1 MAAAARWDTVL
12 STFTADCPPP
22 VAQALTTPLLVTLA
36 RAIYNPR
43 PGETLAAIAHQP
55 AELLDPARFPTRQDI
70 ERHLFDVFVPA
81 AYRPHPDRSRR
92 CRWTAAQA
100 KRWLVFL
107 ARDLEHRRSGATDL
121 GWWELSGA
129 APRPL
134 AGISVGLVAGLAGA
148 LGFPFPME
156 LGLGLISALLAGLL
170 VRTWVRRDLTGL
182 TKGRVGGLLGSLL
195 GALCALVV
203 FGAGTGNPPFGLLLA
218 SILTF
223 GIAVAHLSRFFAA
236 LVGGFVGEFVAAFLY
251 RASLVHK
258 IGATV
263 GHVALLVN
271 GLGFWLAVG
280 LAVGLAGR
288 SAPARELR
296 WSPVGFGY
304 GLACGLVTGFVA
316 WIQVGSTG
324 GLVIGLASMIVGGYA
339 LSLFTVMPADLKKA
353 TTPKA
358 VLVRDRATFRSACLG
373 LWLGLISVLVVTFIL
388 NPSDG
393 LPSGFPVGLRVG
405 LATFIVVGIC
415 FGFLQACW
423 GSFALAR
430 WWLAA
435 TRHLPWRLM
444 TFLDDAHTH
453 RGVLRQV
460 GAVYQ
465 FRHVE
470 LQRRLASDRRPSP
483 LRNPSGRV
491 HGGGIQQVAGERR
504 GVMS

>member
-1 MAAAARWDTVL
+1 MERPQPPDGTQFFRASPR
-12 STFTADCPPP
+12 TAHPP

-43 PGETLAAIAHQP
+43 PGEALAAIAHQP
-55 AELLDPARFPTRQDI
+55 AELLDPALFPTPKDI
-70 ERHLFDVFVPA
+70 ERHLFDIFILA

-92 CRWTAAQA
+92 CPWTADQA

-107 ARDLEHRRSGATDL
+107 ARDLEHRQRGTTNLA
-121 GWWELSGA
+121 WWELSGA

-170 VRTWVRRDLTGL
+170 VRTWVRSDRTGL

-203 FGAGTGNPPFGLLLA
+203 FGAGAGNPPFGLLLA

-223 GIAVAHLSRFFAA
+223 GIAVAPLSRFFAA

-263 GHVALLVN
+263 GPVAWLVN
-271 GLGFWLAVG
+271 GIGFWLAVG

-288 SAPARELR
+288 SASARELR

-304 GLACGLVTGFVA
+304 GLACGLVIGFVE
-316 WIQVGSTG
+316 WIQIGPRG

-373 LWLGLISVLVVTFIL
+373 LGLWLGLISVLVVTFIL

-393 LPSGFPVGLRVG
+393 LPGGFRVGLRVG

-423 GSFALAR
+423 GSFTLAR

-470 LQRRLASDRRPSP
+470 LQRRFASDRRPSP
-483 LRNPSGRV
+483 PRNPSVNTCENSAG
-491 HGGGIQQVAGERR
+491 QVA
-504 GVMS
+504 V